1 MLKYLLRRRKVGKK
15 MDKRLKDLKESIAKR
30 REKDTVRSYSIG
42 RNEPC
47 PCGSGKKFKKCCA
60 RSNPDQSVEEY
71 FEAVKEAENEEE
83 VLSLLKEAVENYPLE
98 HRFLLP
104 LIVYTLQSNNYQQAG
119 KYLRHAWQLMGT
131 DLDEAF
137 ISPLVNI
144 MLDQEEID
152 EAESVVRQALE
163 AKGESIPLLIAL
175 AEVYKRGQNFQRVN
189 DIIDRAMQIDSENLQ
204 LIVFRLETLMDL
216 DDVVSALSLF
226 EKYYEELKEYR
237 QMRVIS
243 FLDNFIEERFNLA
256 ENKELNKK
264 EALSQA
270 AEIFNVFQ
278 QLDNLK
284 ISSAESEGRKLLNE
298 IKDLPPK
305 NSQIAL
311 DILARYL
318 AAELYDDFSEFADEL
333 AAEHLKN
340 PDFLRLL
347 FLADSQQGKLKE
359 AEAKIKTAFT
369 IEKSRKDGHFHN
381 WQVASD
387 YLRFLV
393 EHGDDQ
399 DLADFVSDFDEL
411 LEAEDNLLASLMM
424 LVESEEARNYQK
436 LLLNKLLELIDAGLI
451 DQIKKK
457 DVYNNRLFIS
467 LAALDGDETIYDQ
480 GREMTT
486 QELKEVIA
494 EVETAGVDTPALS
507 YAKLRLLKYKSELE
521 QEQKEELIK
530 AVKDAAV
537 ESYFDTVAYYETILR
552 FADPAPILTEIPH
565 GKYLDDEYLD
575 FYRLIAALK
584 LNYYEMGTE
593 LFHRQLMRESKRNKV
608 MSYLARLLRYFKENK
623 LIEHFKAMEV
633 DQVIINY
640 LKKLTEKR

>member
-1 MLKYLLRRRKVGKK
+1 ME
-15 MDKRLKDLKESIAKR
+15 KRLKGLKESIAKR
-30 REKDTVRSYSIG
+30 RKNDSVRSYSIG
-42 RNEPC
+42 RNELC

-60 RSNPDQSVEEY
+60 RNNPGKNVEEY
-71 FEAVKEAENEEE
+71 FEAIKDAENEEE
-83 VLSLLKEAVENYPLE
+83 VLNLLKDAVKNYPLE
-98 HRFLLP
+98 YRFLLP
-104 LIVYTLQSNNYQQAG
+104 LIVYSLQSNNYQEAG

-152 EAESVVRQALE
+152 EAETLVRQALE
-163 AKGESIPLLIAL
+163 DKGESIPLLIAL
-175 AEVYKRGQNFQRVN
+175 AEVYKKGQNFQRVN
-189 DIIDRAMQIDSENLQ
+189 DIIERAMQIDSENLQ

-226 EKYYEELKEYR
+226 EKYYDQLKEYKH
-237 QMRVIS
+237 MRVIS
-243 FLDNFIEERFNLA
+243 FLDDFIKERFNLK
-256 ENKELNKK
+256 ENNTLKK
-264 EALSQA
+264 KVALSQA

-284 ISSAESEGRKLLNE
+284 MSKAESEGRQLLSE
-298 IKDLPPK
+298 IRDLPPK

-318 AAELYDDFSEFADEL
+318 ATELYSEFANFAEEL
-333 AAEHLKN
+333 ETEHMKN
-340 PDFLRLL
+340 PDYLRLL
-347 FLADSQQGKLKE
+347 FLADYQQGNLQA
-359 AEAKIKTAFT
+359 AEEKIKTAFT

-393 EHGDDQ
+393 DHGDEE
-399 DLADFVSDFDEL
+399 LANFVNDFASL
-411 LEAEDNLLASLMM
+411 LDNDDNLLASLMM
-424 LVESEEARNYQK
+424 LIENEEARNYQK
-436 LLLNKLLELIDAGLI
+436 SLLDSLLNLVDAGGVE
-451 DQIKKK
+451 QIKKK
-457 DVYNNRLFIS
+457 DIYNNRLFIS

-480 GREMTT
+480 GREITT
-486 QELKEVIA
+486 EELKAVIE
-494 EVETAGVDTPALS
+494 EVETANIDTPALS
-507 YAKLRLLKYKSELE
+507 YARLRLLKYQSDLQEDQKSELVARV
-521 QEQKEELIK
+521 KES
-530 AVKDAAV
+530 DV

-565 GKYLDDEYLD
+565 GKFLDDEYLD

-593 LFHRQLMRESKRNKV
+593 LFHRQLLRESKRNKV
-608 MSYLARLLRYFKENK
+608 MSYLVRLLRYFKEDK

-633 DQVIINY
+633 DEVIINY
-640 LKKLTEKR
+640 LKKLTEKRS

>member
-1 MLKYLLRRRKVGKK
+1 MN
-15 MDKRLKDLKESIAKR
+15 KRLKGLKESIAKR

-42 RNEPC
+42 RNDSC

-60 RSNPDQSVEEY
+60 RNSPDKSIEEY
-71 FEAVKEAENEEE
+71 FDAVKNAESEDE
-83 VLSLLKEAVENYPLE
+83 VINLLKEAVKNYPLE

-104 LIVYTLQSNNYQQAG
+104 LIVYSLQNNDYQEAG
-119 KYLRHAWQLMGT
+119 RYLKHAWQLMGT

-144 MLDQEEID
+144 MLDQEEIE
-152 EAESVVRQALE
+152 EAEALVRKALAE
-163 AKGESIPLLIAL
+163 KGESIPLLIAL
-175 AEVYKRGQNFQRVN
+175 AEVYKKGENFQRVN

-226 EKYYEELKEYR
+226 EKYYEQFKEYKH
-237 QMRVIS
+237 MRVIS
-243 FLDNFIEERFNLA
+243 FLDDFIKERFNFA
-256 ENKELNKK
+256 ENKKLKKK

-284 ISSAESEGRKLLNE
+284 MSSAQSEGRDLLNE
-298 IKDLPPK
+298 IKNLPPK

-318 AAELYDDFSEFADEL
+318 AAELYSDFADFAEEL
-333 AAEHLKN
+333 ESEHLKN

-347 FLADSQQGKLKE
+347 FLADYKQGNLKE
-359 AEAKIKTAFT
+359 AEEKIKTAFT
-369 IEKSRKDGHFHN
+369 IEKGRKDGHFHN
-381 WQVASD
+381 WQVAAD
-387 YLRFLV
+387 YLRYLV
-393 EHGDDQ
+393 DHGEDQ
-399 DLADFVSDFDEL
+399 DLATFVGDFAKL
-411 LEAEDNLLASLMM
+411 LSEDDNLLASLMM
-424 LVESEEARNYQK
+424 LIENEEARNYQK
-436 LLLNKLLELIDAGLI
+436 SLLNELLELVELGLI
-451 DQIKKK
+451 DQLQKK
-457 DVYNNRLFIS
+457 DIYNNKLFIS
-467 LAALDGDETIYDQ
+467 LAALDGEETIYDK
-480 GREMTT
+480 GRDITT
-486 QELKEVIA
+486 QELREVID
-494 EVETAGVDTPALS
+494 EVETSEIDTPALS
-507 YAKLRLLKYKSELE
+507 YAKLRLLKYQSELE
-521 QEQKEELIK
+521 SEQKEDLLQQVKE
-530 AVKDAAV
+530 AVV

-593 LFHRQLMRESKRNKV
+593 LFHRQLLRESKKNKV
-608 MSYLARLLRYFKENK
+608 MSYLVRLLRYFKEDN
-623 LIEHFKAMEV
+623 LIEHFRAMEV
-633 DQVIINY
+633 DEVIINY

>member
-1 MLKYLLRRRKVGKK
+1 MN
-15 MDKRLKDLKESIAKR
+15 KRLKGLKESIAKR

-42 RNEPC
+42 RNDSC

-60 RSNPDQSVEEY
+60 RNSPDKSIEEY
-71 FEAVKEAENEEE
+71 FDAVKNAESEDE
-83 VLSLLKEAVENYPLE
+83 VINLLKEAVKNYPLE

-104 LIVYTLQSNNYQQAG
+104 LIVYSLQNNDYQEAG
-119 KYLRHAWQLMGT
+119 RYLKHAWQLMGT

-144 MLDQEEID
+144 MLDQEEIE
-152 EAESVVRQALE
+152 EAEALVRKALAE
-163 AKGESIPLLIAL
+163 KGESIPLLIAL
-175 AEVYKRGQNFQRVN
+175 AEVYKKGENFQRVN

-226 EKYYEELKEYR
+226 EKYYEQLKEYKH
-237 QMRVIS
+237 MRVIS
-243 FLDNFIEERFNLA
+243 FLDDFIKERFNFA
-256 ENKELNKK
+256 ENKKLKKK

-284 ISSAESEGRKLLNE
+284 MSSAQSEGRELLNE
-298 IKDLPPK
+298 IKNLPPK

-318 AAELYDDFSEFADEL
+318 AAELYSDFADFAEEL
-333 AAEHLKN
+333 ESEHLKN

-347 FLADSQQGKLKE
+347 FLADYKQGNLKE
-359 AEAKIKTAFT
+359 AEEKIKTAFT

-381 WQVASD
+381 WQVAAD
-387 YLRFLV
+387 YLRYLV
-393 EHGDDQ
+393 DHGEDQ
-399 DLADFVSDFDEL
+399 DLANFVGDFAEL
-411 LEAEDNLLASLMM
+411 LGEDDNLLASLMM
-424 LVESEEARNYQK
+424 LIENEEARNYQK
-436 LLLNKLLELIDAGLI
+436 SLLNELLELIELGLI
-451 DQIKKK
+451 DQLQKK
-457 DVYNNRLFIS
+457 DIYNNKLFIS
-467 LAALDGDETIYDQ
+467 LAALDGEETIYDK
-480 GREMTT
+480 GRDITT
-486 QELKEVIA
+486 QELREVID
-494 EVETAGVDTPALS
+494 EVETSEIDTPALS
-507 YAKLRLLKYKSELE
+507 YAKLRLLKYQSELGSE
-521 QEQKEELIK
+521 QEEDLLEQVKE
-530 AVKDAAV
+530 AVV
-537 ESYFDTVAYYETILR
+537 ESYFDTVAYYETMLR

-593 LFHRQLMRESKRNKV
+593 LFHRQLLRESKKNKV
-608 MSYLARLLRYFKENK
+608 MSYLVRLLRYFKEDN
-623 LIEHFKAMEV
+623 LIEHFRAMEV
-633 DQVIINY
+633 DEVIINY

>member
-1 MLKYLLRRRKVGKK
+1 MN
-15 MDKRLKDLKESIAKR
+15 KRLNSLKESIAKR
-30 REKDTVRSYSIG
+30 RKKDTVRSYSIG
-42 RNEPC
+42 RNDSC

-60 RSNPDQSVEEY
+60 RNNPDKSVEEY
-71 FEAVKEAENEEE
+71 FDAVKNAETEEKVINLLQEAVK
-83 VLSLLKEAVENYPLE
+83 NYPLE

-104 LIVYTLQSNNYQQAG
+104 LIVYTLQNNEYQEAG
-119 KYLRHAWQLMGT
+119 KYLKHAWQLMGV

-152 EAESVVRQALE
+152 EAESLVREALAE
-163 AKGESIPLLIAL
+163 KGESIPLLIAL
-175 AEVYKRGQNFQRVN
+175 AEVYKKGENFQRVN
-189 DIIDRAMQIDSENLQ
+189 DIINRAMQIDSENLQ

-216 DDVVSALSLF
+216 DDVVSALGLF
-226 EKYYEELKEYR
+226 EKYYDQLKEYKH
-237 QMRVIS
+237 MRVIS
-243 FLDNFIEERFNLA
+243 FLDDFIKERFNFTA
-256 ENKELNKK
+256 NKKLKKK

-278 QLDNLK
+278 HLDNLK
-284 ISSAESEGRKLLNE
+284 IDSAESEGRELLNE

-318 AAELYDDFSEFADEL
+318 AAELYTDFAEFAAEL
-333 AAEHLKN
+333 ESEHLKN

-347 FLADSQQGKLKE
+347 FLADYKQGNLKE
-359 AEAKIKTAFT
+359 AEEKIKTAFT

-381 WQVASD
+381 WQVAAD

-393 EHGDDQ
+393 DHGEDQ
-399 DLADFVSDFDEL
+399 DLANFVDDFAKL
-411 LEAEDNLLASLMM
+411 LADDDNLLASLMM
-424 LVESEEARNYQK
+424 LIENEEARNYQK
-436 LLLNKLLELIDAGLI
+436 SLLNELLKLTDTGLI

-457 DVYNNRLFIS
+457 DIYNNKLFIS
-467 LAALDGDETIYDQ
+467 LSALDGEETIYDK
-480 GREMTT
+480 GRDITT
-486 QELKEVIA
+486 QELREVIS
-494 EVETAGVDTPALS
+494 EVETSAVDTPALS
-507 YAKLRLLKYKSELE
+507 YAKLRLLKYQSELE
-521 QEQKEELIK
+521 SDQKESLLQQ
-530 AVKDAAV
+530 VKEAAV

-575 FYRLIAALK
+575 FYRLVAALK

-593 LFHRQLMRESKRNKV
+593 LFHRQLLRESKRNKV
-608 MSYLARLLRYFKENK
+608 MSYLVRLLRYFKEDN
-623 LIEHFKAMEV
+623 LIKHFKAMEV
-633 DQVIINY
+633 DEVIINY
-640 LKKLTEKR
+640 LKKLKEKR

>member
-1 MLKYLLRRRKVGKK
+1 
-15 MDKRLKDLKESIAKR
+15 MDKRLKGLKESIAKR

-47 PCGSGKKFKKCCA
+47 PCGSGKKFKKCCS
-60 RSNPDQSVEEY
+60 RNNPDQSVEEY

-83 VLSLLKEAVENYPLE
+83 VLSLLKEAVKDYPLE

-152 EAESVVRQALE
+152 GAESVVRQALE
-163 AKGESIPLLIAL
+163 EKGESIPLLIAL
-175 AEVYKRGQNFQRVN
+175 AEVYKKGQNFQRVN
-189 DIIDRAMQIDSENLQ
+189 DIIERAMQIDPENLQ

-226 EKYYEELKEYR
+226 EKYYEELKEYK

-256 ENKELNKK
+256 ENKELKKK

-284 ISSAESEGRKLLNE
+284 MSSAESEGRELLNK

-318 AAELYDDFSEFADEL
+318 AAELYDDFAEFAEEL
-333 AAEHLKN
+333 EAEHMKN

-347 FLADSQQGKLKE
+347 FLADSQQGKLND

-399 DLADFVSDFDEL
+399 DLAEFVSDFDEL
-411 LEAEDNLLASLMM
+411 LEDEDNLLASLMM
-424 LVESEEARNYQK
+424 LIESEEARNYQK
-436 LLLNKLLELIDAGLI
+436 SLLNKLLELIESGLI

-467 LAALDGDETIYDQ
+467 LAALDGEETIYDQ

-486 QELKEVIA
+486 QELKDVIA
-494 EVETAGVDTPALS
+494 EIEAAGVDTPALS

-537 ESYFDTVAYYETILR
+537 ESYFDTIAYYETILR
-552 FADPAPILTEIPH
+552 FADPAPILTEIPY

-608 MSYLARLLRYFKENK
+608 MSYLVRLLRYFKEDK

-640 LKKLTEKR
+640 LKKLTKKR

>member
-1 MLKYLLRRRKVGKK
+1 
-15 MDKRLKDLKESIAKR
+15 MDKRLKGLKESIAKR

-60 RSNPDQSVEEY
+60 RNNPEKSVEEY
-71 FEAVKEAENEEE
+71 FEAIKNAENEEE
-83 VLSLLKEAVENYPLE
+83 VLNLLKDAVKNYPLE

-104 LIVYTLQSNNYQQAG
+104 LIVYSLQSNNYQEAG
-119 KYLRHAWQLMGT
+119 RYLRHAWQLMGT

-152 EAESVVRQALE
+152 EAEALVRQALE
-163 AKGESIPLLIAL
+163 DKGESIPLLIAL
-175 AEVYKRGQNFQRVN
+175 AEVYKKGQNFQRVN
-189 DIIDRAMQIDSENLQ
+189 DIIERAMQIDAENLQ

-226 EKYYEELKEYR
+226 EKYYDQLKEYKH
-237 QMRVIS
+237 MRVIS
-243 FLDNFIEERFNLA
+243 FLDDFIKERFNLKG
-256 ENKELNKK
+256 NKKLKQK
-264 EALSQA
+264 EALSRA
-270 AEIFNVFQ
+270 AQIFNVFQ

-284 ISSAESEGRKLLNE
+284 MSRAETEGRKLLAE
-298 IKDLPPK
+298 IKELAPK

-311 DILARYL
+311 DILSRYL
-318 AAELYDDFSEFADEL
+318 AAELYQDFADYAEEL
-333 AAEHLKN
+333 EAAHMKN
-340 PDFLRLL
+340 SDFLRLL
-347 FLADSQQGKLKE
+347 FLADYQQGNLKA
-359 AEAKIKTAFT
+359 AEEKIKTAFT

-393 EHGDDQ
+393 DHGEQ
-399 DLADFVSDFDEL
+399 EDLADFVSEFAELIDDEK
-411 LEAEDNLLASLMM
+411 NLLASLMM
-424 LVESEEARNYQK
+424 LIENEETRNYQK
-436 LLLNKLLELIDAGLI
+436 TLLESLLNLIDAAKL
-451 DQIKKK
+451 DQISKK
-457 DVYNNRLFIS
+457 DIYNNRLFIS

-486 QELKEVIA
+486 EELKSVIA
-494 EVETAGVDTPALS
+494 EVEAAGVETPALS
-507 YAKLRLLKYKSELE
+507 YARLRLLKYQSEL
-521 QEQKEELIK
+521 QEDRKEELV
-530 AVKDAAV
+530 ARVKGAEI

-552 FADPAPILTEIPH
+552 FGDPAPILTEIPH
-565 GKYLDDEYLD
+565 GKFLDDEYLD

-608 MSYLARLLRYFKENK
+608 MSYLVRLLRYFKEDK

-633 DQVIINY
+633 DEVIINY
-640 LKKLTEKR
+640 LKKLTEKRN

>member
-1 MLKYLLRRRKVGKK
+1 
-15 MDKRLKDLKESIAKR
+15 MDKRLNGLKESIAKR

-60 RSNPDQSVEEY
+60 RNNPVQSVEEY

-83 VLSLLKEAVENYPLE
+83 VLSLLKEAVVDYPLE

-104 LIVYTLQSNNYQQAG
+104 LIVYTLQNNEYQEAG
-119 KYLRHAWQLMGT
+119 KYLKHAWQLMGV

-152 EAESVVRQALE
+152 EAESLVREALAE
-163 AKGESIPLLIAL
+163 KGESIPLLIAL
-175 AEVYKRGQNFQRVN
+175 AEVYKKGENFQRVN
-189 DIIDRAMQIDSENLQ
+189 DIINRAMQIDSENLQ

-216 DDVVSALSLF
+216 DDVVSALGLF
-226 EKYYEELKEYR
+226 EKYYDQLKEYKH
-237 QMRVIS
+237 MRVIS
-243 FLDNFIEERFNLA
+243 FLDDFIKERFNFTA
-256 ENKELNKK
+256 NKKLKKK

-278 QLDNLK
+278 HLDNLK
-284 ISSAESEGRKLLNE
+284 IDSAESEGRELLNE

-318 AAELYDDFSEFADEL
+318 AAELYTEFAEFAAEL
-333 AAEHLKN
+333 ESEHLKN

-347 FLADSQQGKLKE
+347 FLADYKQGNLKE
-359 AEAKIKTAFT
+359 AEEKIKIAFT

-381 WQVASD
+381 WQVAAD

-393 EHGDDQ
+393 DHGEDQ
-399 DLADFVSDFDEL
+399 DLANFVGDFAKL
-411 LEAEDNLLASLMM
+411 LAAEDNLLASLMM
-424 LVESEEARNYQK
+424 LIENQEARNYQK
-436 LLLNKLLELIDAGLI
+436 SLLNELLALTDSGLI
-451 DQIKKK
+451 DLIKKK
-457 DVYNNRLFIS
+457 DIYNNKLFIS
-467 LAALDGDETIYDQ
+467 LSALDGEETIYDK
-480 GREMTT
+480 GRDMTT
-486 QELKEVIA
+486 QELRKIIS
-494 EVETAGVDTPALS
+494 EVETLAIDTPALS
-507 YAKLRLLKYKSELE
+507 YAKLRLLKYQSELE
-521 QEQKEELIK
+521 FDQKESLLQQ
-530 AVKDAAV
+530 VKEADV

-575 FYRLIAALK
+575 FYRLVAALK

-593 LFHRQLMRESKRNKV
+593 LFHRQLLRESKRNKV
-608 MSYLARLLRYFKENK
+608 MSYLVRLLRYFKEDN
-623 LIEHFKAMEV
+623 LIKHFKAMEV
-633 DQVIINY
+633 DEVIINY
-640 LKKLTEKR
+640 LKKLKEKR

>member
-1 MLKYLLRRRKVGKK
+1 MN
-15 MDKRLKDLKESIAKR
+15 KRLKGLKENIEKR

-42 RNEPC
+42 RNDSC

-60 RSNPDQSVEEY
+60 RNNPDKSIEEY
-71 FEAVKEAENEEE
+71 FDAVKNAESEDE
-83 VLSLLKEAVENYPLE
+83 VISLLKEAVKNYPLE

-104 LIVYTLQSNNYQQAG
+104 LIVYSLQNNDYQEAG
-119 KYLRHAWQLMGT
+119 RHLKHAWQLMGI

-144 MLDQEEID
+144 MLDQEEIE
-152 EAESVVRQALE
+152 EAEALVRKALAE
-163 AKGESIPLLIAL
+163 KGESIPLLIAL
-175 AEVYKRGQNFQRVN
+175 AEVYKKGENFQRVN

-226 EKYYEELKEYR
+226 EKYYEQLKEYKH
-237 QMRVIS
+237 MRVIS
-243 FLDNFIEERFNLA
+243 FLDDFIKERFNFA
-256 ENKELNKK
+256 ENKKLKKK

-284 ISSAESEGRKLLNE
+284 MSSAQSEGRELLNQ
-298 IKDLPPK
+298 IKNLPPK
-305 NSQIAL
+305 NSQMAL

-318 AAELYDDFSEFADEL
+318 AAELYSDFADFAEEL
-333 AAEHLKN
+333 ESEHLKN

-347 FLADSQQGKLKE
+347 FLADYKQGNLKE
-359 AEAKIKTAFT
+359 AEEKIKTAFT

-381 WQVASD
+381 WQVAAD
-387 YLRFLV
+387 YLRYLV
-393 EHGDDQ
+393 DHGEDQ
-399 DLADFVSDFDEL
+399 DLANFVGDFAKL
-411 LEAEDNLLASLMM
+411 LDDDDNLLASLMM
-424 LVESEEARNYQK
+424 LIENEEARNYQK
-436 LLLNKLLELIDAGLI
+436 SLLNELLELVELGLI
-451 DQIKKK
+451 DQLQKK
-457 DVYNNRLFIS
+457 DIYNNKLFIS
-467 LAALDGDETIYDQ
+467 LAALDGEETIYDK
-480 GREMTT
+480 GRDITT
-486 QELKEVIA
+486 QELKDVID
-494 EVETAGVDTPALS
+494 EVETSEIDTPALS
-507 YAKLRLLKYKSELE
+507 YAKLRLLKYQSELE
-521 QEQKEELIK
+521 SKQEEDLLQQVKE
-530 AVKDAAV
+530 AVV
-537 ESYFDTVAYYETILR
+537 ESYFDTVAYYETMLR

-593 LFHRQLMRESKRNKV
+593 LFHRQLLRESKKNKV
-608 MSYLARLLRYFKENK
+608 MSYLVRLLRYFKEDN
-623 LIEHFKAMEV
+623 LIEHFRAMEV
-633 DQVIINY
+633 DEVIINY

>member
-1 MLKYLLRRRKVGKK
+1 
-15 MDKRLKDLKESIAKR
+15 MDKRLKGLKESIAQR

-42 RNEPC
+42 RNESC

-60 RSNPDQSVEEY
+60 RNNPDKSVEEY

-83 VLSLLKEAVENYPLE
+83 VLNLLKDAVKNYPLE

-104 LIVYTLQSNNYQQAG
+104 LIVYTLQSNNYQKAG

-131 DLDEAF
+131 ELDEAF

-152 EAESVVRQALE
+152 EAEELVRQALE
-163 AKGESIPLLIAL
+163 EKGESIPLLIAL
-175 AEVYKRGQNFQRVN
+175 AEVYKKGENFQRVN
-189 DIIDRAMQIDSENLQ
+189 DIIARAMEIDAENLQ

-226 EKYYEELKEYR
+226 EKYYDQLKEYKH
-237 QMRVIS
+237 MRVIS
-243 FLDNFIEERFNLA
+243 FLDDFIRERFNFA
-256 ENKELNKK
+256 ENKKLKIK
-264 EALSQA
+264 ESLSQA
-270 AEIFNVFQ
+270 AEIFRVFQ

-284 ISSAESEGRKLLNE
+284 MSSAESEGRELLAE

-318 AAELYDDFSEFADEL
+318 GAELYTDFADFAEEL
-333 AAEHLKN
+333 EAEHLKN
-340 PDFLRLL
+340 PDYLRLL
-347 FLADSQQGKLKE
+347 FLADYQQGNLKS
-359 AEAKIKTAFT
+359 AEDKIKTAFT

-393 EHGDDQ
+393 EHGADD
-399 DLADFVSDFDEL
+399 DLANFVADFSQL
-411 LEAEDNLLASLMM
+411 LGEEDNLLASLMM
-424 LVESEEARNYQK
+424 LIENEESRNYQK
-436 LLLNKLLELIDAGLI
+436 LLLNSLLELIDSGLI
-451 DQIKKK
+451 QQIQKK
-457 DVYNNRLFIS
+457 DIYNNRLFIS

-486 QELKEVIA
+486 QELKDVIA
-494 EVETAGVDTPALS
+494 EVDAAGVNTPALS
-507 YAKLRLLKYKSELE
+507 YAKLRLLKYQSELE
-521 QEQKEELIK
+521 QEQKEEL
-530 AVKDAAV
+530 VNTVENAAV

-608 MSYLARLLRYFKENK
+608 MSYLVRLLRYFKQDK
-623 LIEHFKAMEV
+623 LIEHFKVMEV
-633 DQVIINY
+633 DQMIINY
-640 LKKLTEKR
+640 LKKLTERRK

>member
-1 MLKYLLRRRKVGKK
+1 
-15 MDKRLKDLKESIAKR
+15 MDKRLKGLKESIAKR

-47 PCGSGKKFKKCCA
+47 PCGSGRKFKKCCA
-60 RSNPDQSVEEY
+60 RNNPEKSVEEY
-71 FEAVKEAENEEE
+71 FEAIKDAENEEE
-83 VLSLLKEAVENYPLE
+83 VLNLLKDAVKNYPLE

-104 LIVYTLQSNNYQQAG
+104 LIVYSLQSNNYQEAG
-119 KYLRHAWQLMGT
+119 RYLRHAWQLMGT

-152 EAESVVRQALE
+152 EAEALVRQALE
-163 AKGESIPLLIAL
+163 DKGESIPLLIAL
-175 AEVYKRGQNFQRVN
+175 AEVYKKGQNFQRVN
-189 DIIDRAMQIDSENLQ
+189 DIIERAMQIDAENLQ

-226 EKYYEELKEYR
+226 EKYYDQLKEYKH
-237 QMRVIS
+237 MRVIS
-243 FLDNFIEERFNLA
+243 FLDDFIKERFNLK
-256 ENKELNKK
+256 ENKKLKQK
-264 EALSQA
+264 EALSRA
-270 AEIFNVFQ
+270 AKIFNVFQ

-284 ISSAESEGRKLLNE
+284 MSKAETEGRKLLAE
-298 IKDLPPK
+298 IKELAPK

-311 DILARYL
+311 DILSRYL
-318 AAELYDDFSEFADEL
+318 AAELYQDFADFADQLE
-333 AAEHLKN
+333 AEHMKN

-347 FLADSQQGKLKE
+347 FLADYQQGNLKA
-359 AEAKIKTAFT
+359 AEEKIKTAFT

-393 EHGDDQ
+393 DHGEQ
-399 DLADFVSDFDEL
+399 EDLADFVSEFAELIDDEK
-411 LEAEDNLLASLMM
+411 NLLASLMM
-424 LVESEEARNYQK
+424 LIENEETRNYQK
-436 LLLNKLLELIDAGLI
+436 TLLESLLNLIDAAKI
-451 DQIKKK
+451 DQIRKK
-457 DVYNNRLFIS
+457 DIYNNRLFIS

-486 QELKEVIA
+486 EELKSVIA
-494 EVETAGVDTPALS
+494 EVEAAGVETPALS
-507 YAKLRLLKYKSELE
+507 YARLRLLKYQSEL
-521 QEQKEELIK
+521 QEDRKEELV
-530 AVKDAAV
+530 ARVKEAEI

-552 FADPAPILTEIPH
+552 FGDPAPILTEIPH
-565 GKYLDDEYLD
+565 GKFLDDEYLD

-608 MSYLARLLRYFKENK
+608 MSYLVRLLRYFKEDK

-633 DQVIINY
+633 DEVIINY
-640 LKKLTEKR
+640 LKKLTEKRN

>member
-1 MLKYLLRRRKVGKK
+1 
-15 MDKRLKDLKESIAKR
+15 MDKRLKGLKESIAKR
-30 REKDTVRSYSIG
+30 REKETVRSYSIG

-60 RSNPDQSVEEY
+60 RSNPEKSVEEY
-71 FEAVKEAENEEE
+71 FDAIKEEENEEI
-83 VLSLLKEAVENYPLE
+83 VLNLLKEAVKKYPLE

-152 EAESVVRQALE
+152 EAEALVREALE
-163 AKGESIPLLIAL
+163 EKGESIPLLIAL
-175 AEVYKRGQNFQRVN
+175 AEVYKKGDNFQRVN
-189 DIIDRAMQIDSENLQ
+189 DIIERAMQIDAENLQ

-226 EKYYEELKEYR
+226 EKYYDQLKEYKH
-237 QMRVIS
+237 MRVIS
-243 FLDNFIEERFNLA
+243 FLDDFIKERFNLT
-256 ENKELNKK
+256 ENKKLKKK

-270 AEIFNVFQ
+270 VEIFNVFQ

-284 ISSAESEGRKLLNE
+284 MSSAEAEGRELLNE

-318 AAELYDDFSEFADEL
+318 AAELYNDFADFADEL
-333 AAEHLKN
+333 ETEHMKN

-347 FLADSQQGKLKE
+347 FLSDYQQGNLRE
-359 AEAKIKTAFT
+359 AEEKIKTAFT

-393 EHGDDQ
+393 EHGDEQ
-399 DLADFVSDFDEL
+399 DLADFVKDFAAL
-411 LEAEDNLLASLMM
+411 LKEEDNLLASLMM
-424 LVESEEARNYQK
+424 LIENEEARNFQK
-436 LLLNKLLELIDAGLI
+436 SLLNKLLELIDSGLI
-451 DQIKKK
+451 DQIQKR
-457 DVYNNRLFIS
+457 DIYNNRLFIS

-480 GREMTT
+480 GRKMTT
-486 QELKEVIA
+486 EELKEVI
-494 EVETAGVDTPALS
+494 ENVEEAGVDTPALS
-507 YAKLRLLKYKSELE
+507 YAKLRLLKYQSELE
-521 QEQKEELIK
+521 QEQKENLVN

-565 GKYLDDEYLD
+565 GKFLDDEYLD

-608 MSYLARLLRYFKENK
+608 MSYLVRLLRYFSQDK

-633 DQVIINY
+633 DEMIINY
-640 LKKLTEKR
+640 LKKLTEKRN

>member
-1 MLKYLLRRRKVGKK
+1 
-15 MDKRLKDLKESIAKR
+15 MDKRLKGLKESIAKR

-60 RSNPDQSVEEY
+60 RNNPEKSVEEY
-71 FEAVKEAENEEE
+71 FEAIKNAENEEE
-83 VLSLLKEAVENYPLE
+83 VLNLLKDAVKNYPLE

-104 LIVYTLQSNNYQQAG
+104 LIVYSLQSNNYQEAG
-119 KYLRHAWQLMGT
+119 RYLRHAWQLMGT

-152 EAESVVRQALE
+152 EAEALVRQALE
-163 AKGESIPLLIAL
+163 DKGESIPLLIAL
-175 AEVYKRGQNFQRVN
+175 AEVYKKGQNFQRVN
-189 DIIDRAMQIDSENLQ
+189 DIIERAMQIDAENLQ

-226 EKYYEELKEYR
+226 EKYYDQLKEYKH
-237 QMRVIS
+237 MRVIS
-243 FLDNFIEERFNLA
+243 FLDDFIKERFNLK
-256 ENKELNKK
+256 ENKKLKQK
-264 EALSQA
+264 EALSRA
-270 AEIFNVFQ
+270 AKIFNVFQ

-284 ISSAESEGRKLLNE
+284 MSKAETEGRKLLAE
-298 IKDLPPK
+298 IKELAPK

-311 DILARYL
+311 DILSRYL
-318 AAELYDDFSEFADEL
+318 AAELYQDFADFADQLE
-333 AAEHLKN
+333 AEHMKN

-347 FLADSQQGKLKE
+347 FLADYQQGNLKA
-359 AEAKIKTAFT
+359 AEEKIKTAFT

-393 EHGDDQ
+393 DHGEQ
-399 DLADFVSDFDEL
+399 EDLADFVSEFAELIDDEK
-411 LEAEDNLLASLMM
+411 NLLASLMM
-424 LVESEEARNYQK
+424 LIENEETRNYQK
-436 LLLNKLLELIDAGLI
+436 TLLESLLNLIDAAKI
-451 DQIKKK
+451 DQIRKK
-457 DVYNNRLFIS
+457 DIYNNRLFIS

-486 QELKEVIA
+486 EELKSVIA
-494 EVETAGVDTPALS
+494 EVEAAGVETPALS
-507 YAKLRLLKYKSELE
+507 YARLRLLKYQSEL
-521 QEQKEELIK
+521 QEDRKEELV
-530 AVKDAAV
+530 ARVKEAEI

-552 FADPAPILTEIPH
+552 FGDPAPILTEIPH
-565 GKYLDDEYLD
+565 GKFLDDEYLD

-608 MSYLARLLRYFKENK
+608 MSYLVRLLRYFKEDK

-633 DQVIINY
+633 DEVIINY
-640 LKKLTEKR
+640 LKKLTEKRN

>member
-1 MLKYLLRRRKVGKK
+1 MN
-15 MDKRLKDLKESIAKR
+15 KRLKGLKESIAKR

-42 RNEPC
+42 RNDSC

-60 RSNPDQSVEEY
+60 RNSPDKSIEEY
-71 FEAVKEAENEEE
+71 FDAVKNAESEDE
-83 VLSLLKEAVENYPLE
+83 VINLLKEAVKNYPLE

-104 LIVYTLQSNNYQQAG
+104 LIVYSLQNNDYQEAG
-119 KYLRHAWQLMGT
+119 RYLKHAWQLMGT

-144 MLDQEEID
+144 MLDQEEIE
-152 EAESVVRQALE
+152 EAEALVRKALAE
-163 AKGESIPLLIAL
+163 KGESIPLLIAL
-175 AEVYKRGQNFQRVN
+175 AEVYKKGENFQRVN

-226 EKYYEELKEYR
+226 EKYYEQLKEYKH
-237 QMRVIS
+237 MRVIS
-243 FLDNFIEERFNLA
+243 FLDDFIKERFNFA
-256 ENKELNKK
+256 ENKKLKKK

-284 ISSAESEGRKLLNE
+284 MSSAQSEGRELLNE
-298 IKDLPPK
+298 IKNLPPK

-318 AAELYDDFSEFADEL
+318 AAELYSDFADFAEEL
-333 AAEHLKN
+333 ESEHLKN

-347 FLADSQQGKLKE
+347 FLADYKQGNLKE
-359 AEAKIKTAFT
+359 AEEKIKTAFT

-381 WQVASD
+381 WQVAAD
-387 YLRFLV
+387 YLRYLV
-393 EHGDDQ
+393 DHGEDQ
-399 DLADFVSDFDEL
+399 DLANFVGDFAEL
-411 LEAEDNLLASLMM
+411 LGEDDNLLASLMM
-424 LVESEEARNYQK
+424 LIENEEARNYQK
-436 LLLNKLLELIDAGLI
+436 SLLNELLELIELGLI
-451 DQIKKK
+451 DQLQKK
-457 DVYNNRLFIS
+457 DIYNNKLFIS
-467 LAALDGDETIYDQ
+467 LAALDGEETIYDK
-480 GREMTT
+480 GRDITT
-486 QELKEVIA
+486 QELREVIE
-494 EVETAGVDTPALS
+494 EVETSEIDTPALS
-507 YAKLRLLKYKSELE
+507 YAKLRLLKYQSELGSE
-521 QEQKEELIK
+521 QEEDLLEQVKE
-530 AVKDAAV
+530 AVV

-593 LFHRQLMRESKRNKV
+593 LFHRQLLRESKKNKV
-608 MSYLARLLRYFKENK
+608 MSYLVRLLRYFKEDN
-623 LIEHFKAMEV
+623 LIEHFRAMEV
-633 DQVIINY
+633 DEVIINY

>member
-1 MLKYLLRRRKVGKK
+1 
-15 MDKRLKDLKESIAKR
+15 MDKRLKGLKESIAKR

-131 DLDEAF
+131 DLDQAF

-163 AKGESIPLLIAL
+163 EKGESIPLLIAL
-175 AEVYKRGQNFQRVN
+175 AEVYKKGQNFQRVN
-189 DIIDRAMQIDSENLQ
+189 DIINRAMQIDAENLQ

-256 ENKELNKK
+256 ENKELKKK

-284 ISSAESEGRKLLNE
+284 MSAAEGEGRELLNE

-318 AAELYDDFSEFADEL
+318 AAELYNNFSEFADEL
-333 AAEHLKN
+333 AAEHMKN

-347 FLADSQQGKLKE
+347 FLADSQQGKLKA
-359 AEAKIKTAFT
+359 AEEKIKTAFT
-369 IEKSRKDGHFHN
+369 LEKSRKDGHFHN

-399 DLADFVSDFDEL
+399 DLAGFVRDFGAL
-411 LEAEDNLLASLMM
+411 LEEEDNLLASLMM
-424 LVESEEARNYQK
+424 LIESEEARNYQK
-436 LLLNKLLELIDAGLI
+436 LLLNQLLELIDAGLI

-467 LAALDGDETIYDQ
+467 LAALDGEETIYDQ

-494 EVETAGVDTPALS
+494 EVEAAGVDTPALS

-530 AVKDAAV
+530 AVKNAAV

-565 GKYLDDEYLD
+565 GKFLDDEYLD

-608 MSYLARLLRYFKENK
+608 MSYLVRLFRYFKEDK

>member
-1 MLKYLLRRRKVGKK
+1 MN
-15 MDKRLKDLKESIAKR
+15 KRLKGLKESIAKR

-42 RNEPC
+42 RNDSC

-60 RSNPDQSVEEY
+60 RNSPDKSIEEY
-71 FEAVKEAENEEE
+71 FDAVKNAESEDE
-83 VLSLLKEAVENYPLE
+83 VINLLKEAVKNYPLE

-104 LIVYTLQSNNYQQAG
+104 LIVYSLQNNDYQEAG
-119 KYLRHAWQLMGT
+119 RYLKHAWQLMGT

-144 MLDQEEID
+144 MLDQEEIE
-152 EAESVVRQALE
+152 EAEALVRKALAE
-163 AKGESIPLLIAL
+163 KGESIPLLIAL
-175 AEVYKRGQNFQRVN
+175 AEVYKKGENFQRVN

-226 EKYYEELKEYR
+226 EKYYEQLKEYKH
-237 QMRVIS
+237 MRVIS
-243 FLDNFIEERFNLA
+243 FLDDFIKERFNFA
-256 ENKELNKK
+256 ENKKLKKK

-284 ISSAESEGRKLLNE
+284 MSSAQSEGRELLNE
-298 IKDLPPK
+298 IKNLPPK

-318 AAELYDDFSEFADEL
+318 AAELYSDFADFAEEL
-333 AAEHLKN
+333 ESEHLKN

-347 FLADSQQGKLKE
+347 FLADYKQGNLKE
-359 AEAKIKTAFT
+359 AEEKIKTAFT

-381 WQVASD
+381 WQVAAD
-387 YLRFLV
+387 YLRYLV
-393 EHGDDQ
+393 DHGEDQ
-399 DLADFVSDFDEL
+399 DLANFVGDFAEL
-411 LEAEDNLLASLMM
+411 LGEDDNLLASLMM
-424 LVESEEARNYQK
+424 LIENEEARNYQK
-436 LLLNKLLELIDAGLI
+436 SLLNELLELIELGLI
-451 DQIKKK
+451 DQLQKK
-457 DVYNNRLFIS
+457 DIYNNKLFIS
-467 LAALDGDETIYDQ
+467 LAALDGEETIYDK
-480 GREMTT
+480 GRDITT
-486 QELKEVIA
+486 QELREVID
-494 EVETAGVDTPALS
+494 EVETSEIDTPALS
-507 YAKLRLLKYKSELE
+507 YAKLRLLKYQSELGSE
-521 QEQKEELIK
+521 QEEDLLEQVKE
-530 AVKDAAV
+530 AVV

-593 LFHRQLMRESKRNKV
+593 LFHRQLLRESKKNKV
-608 MSYLARLLRYFKENK
+608 MSYLVRLLRYFKEDN
-623 LIEHFKAMEV
+623 LIEHFRAMEV
-633 DQVIINY
+633 DEVIINY

>member
-1 MLKYLLRRRKVGKK
+1 
-15 MDKRLKDLKESIAKR
+15 MDKRLKGLKESIAKR
-30 REKDTVRSYSIG
+30 RENDTVRSYSIG

-60 RSNPDQSVEEY
+60 RNNPDKSVADY
-71 FEAVKEAENEEE
+71 FEAVKEAKNEEK
-83 VLSLLKEAVENYPLE
+83 VLNLLKEAVKKYPLE

-119 KYLRHAWQLMGT
+119 RYLRHAWQLMGT

-152 EAESVVRQALE
+152 EAEKLVRQALE
-163 AKGESIPLLIAL
+163 EKGESIPLLIAL
-175 AEVYKRGQNFQRVN
+175 AEVYKKGQNFQRVN
-189 DIIDRAMQIDSENLQ
+189 DIIERAMQIDAENLQ

-226 EKYYEELKEYR
+226 EKYYEQLKEYKH
-237 QMRVIS
+237 MRVIS
-243 FLDNFIEERFNLA
+243 FLDDFVKERFKLK
-256 ENKELNKK
+256 ENKKLDEK
-264 EALSQA
+264 EALSRA
-270 AEIFNVFQ
+270 AQIFNVFQ

-284 ISSAESEGRKLLNE
+284 MTEAENEGRKLLAQIRE
-298 IKDLPPK
+298 LAPK

-318 AAELYDDFSEFADEL
+318 AAELYQDFADFAEEL
-333 AAEHLKN
+333 EAEHLKN

-347 FLADSQQGKLKE
+347 FLADYQQGNIKAA
-359 AEAKIKTAFT
+359 AEKIKTAFT

-393 EHGDDQ
+393 DHGDDKE
-399 DLADFVSDFDEL
+399 LTNFVKDFAEL
-411 LEAEDNLLASLMM
+411 LDNEDNLLASLMM
-424 LVESEEARNYQK
+424 LIENEEARNYQK
-436 LLLNKLLELIDAGLI
+436 SLLDSLLSLVDSGKLA
-451 DQIKKK
+451 QIKKK
-457 DVYNNRLFIS
+457 DIYNNRLFIS

-480 GREMTT
+480 GRKMTT
-486 QELKEVIA
+486 EELNEVIE
-494 EVETAGVDTPALS
+494 EVEAAYVETPALS
-507 YAKLRLLKYKSELE
+507 YARLRLLKYQSELNE
-521 QEQKEELIK
+521 DRKEEMVDWVK
-530 AVKDAAV
+530 AAEI

-593 LFHRQLMRESKRNKV
+593 LFHRQLMRESERNKV
-608 MSYLARLLRYFKENK
+608 MSYLVRLLRYFKEDE
-623 LIEHFKAMEV
+623 LIEHFEAMEV

-640 LKKLTEKR
+640 LKKLTEKRN

>member
-1 MLKYLLRRRKVGKK
+1 MN
-15 MDKRLKDLKESIAKR
+15 KRVKGLKESISKR

-60 RSNPDQSVEEY
+60 RNNSDKSVEKY
-71 FEAVKEAENEEE
+71 FDAVKEAEKEKE
-83 VLSLLKEAVENYPLE
+83 VVALLKEAVENYPLE

-104 LIVYTLQSNNYQQAG
+104 LIVYTLQSNNYQEAG
-119 KYLRHAWQLMGT
+119 KYLKHAWQLMGT

-144 MLDQEEID
+144 MLEQEEVD
-152 EAESVVRQALE
+152 EAELLVRQALE
-163 AKGESIPLLIAL
+163 AKGESIALLIAL
-175 AEVYKRGQNFQRVN
+175 AEVYKNGQNFQRVN
-189 DIIDRAMQIDSENLQ
+189 DIIDRAMQIDSGNLQ

-216 DDVVSALSLF
+216 DDVVSSLSLF
-226 EKYYEELKEYR
+226 EKHYDQLKEYKH
-237 QMRVIS
+237 MRVIS
-243 FLDNFIEERFNLA
+243 FLDDFIKERFNLA
-256 ENKELNKK
+256 ENKKMNKK
-264 EALSQA
+264 EALSQS

-284 ISSAESEGRKLLNE
+284 MSSAESEGRKLLNE

-318 AAELYDDFSEFADEL
+318 AAELYTDFADFAEEL
-333 AAEHLKN
+333 EDEHLKN

-347 FLADSQQGKLKE
+347 FLADYQQGNLKA
-359 AEAKIKTAFT
+359 AEEKIKTAFI
-369 IEKSRKDGHFHN
+369 IEKNRKDGHFHN
-381 WQVASD
+381 GQVATD

-393 EHGDDQ
+393 EHGENQ
-399 DLADFVSDFDEL
+399 DLAKFVIDFEEL
-411 LEAEDNLLASLMM
+411 IGEDDNLLASLMM
-424 LVESEEARNYQK
+424 LIENEEARNYQK
-436 LLLNKLLELIDAGLI
+436 SLLNKLLELIDLGLI
-451 DQIKKK
+451 DQVQKK
-457 DVYNNRLFIS
+457 DIYNNSLFINLS
-467 LAALDGDETIYDQ
+467 VLDGEETIYDK
-480 GREMTT
+480 GRDVTT
-486 QELKEVIA
+486 QELKEVIE
-494 EVETAGVDTPALS
+494 EVEALDIDTPALS
-507 YAKLRLLKYKSELE
+507 YAKLRLLKYQSELAFD
-521 QEQKEELIK
+521 QKENLLQ
-530 AVKDAAV
+530 AVKKATV

-565 GKYLDDEYLD
+565 GKYLDDEYLE

-593 LFHRQLMRESKRNKV
+593 LFHRQLLRESKRNKV
-608 MSYLARLLRYFKENK
+608 MSYLARLLRYFKEDN
-623 LIEHFKAMEV
+623 LIEHFRAMEV
-633 DQVIINY
+633 EQVIINY

>member
-1 MLKYLLRRRKVGKK
+1 
-15 MDKRLKDLKESIAKR
+15 MDKRLKGLKESIAKR

-47 PCGSGKKFKKCCA
+47 PCGSGRKFKKCCA
-60 RSNPDQSVEEY
+60 RNNPDESVEEY
-71 FEAVKEAENEEE
+71 FEAIKNAENEEE
-83 VLSLLKEAVENYPLE
+83 VINLLKAAVKNYPLE
-98 HRFLLP
+98 HRFLMP
-104 LIVYTLQSNNYQQAG
+104 LIVYTLQSNNYQEAG
-119 KYLRHAWQLMGT
+119 RYLRHVWQLMGT

-152 EAESVVRQALE
+152 EAEALVRQALE
-163 AKGESIPLLIAL
+163 DKGESIPLLIAL
-175 AEVYKRGQNFQRVN
+175 AEVYKKGQNFQRVN
-189 DIIDRAMQIDSENLQ
+189 DIIERAMQIDAENLQ

-226 EKYYEELKEYR
+226 EKYYDQLKEYKH
-237 QMRVIS
+237 MRVIS
-243 FLDNFIEERFNLA
+243 FLDDFVKERFKLK
-256 ENKELNKK
+256 ENKKLKEK
-264 EALSQA
+264 EALSRA
-270 AEIFNVFQ
+270 AKIFNAFQ

-284 ISSAESEGRKLLNE
+284 MNRAESEGRKLLAE
-298 IKDLPPK
+298 IKELAPK

-311 DILARYL
+311 DILSRYL
-318 AAELYDDFSEFADEL
+318 AAELYQDFADFAEEL
-333 AAEHLKN
+333 EAEHMKN

-347 FLADSQQGKLKE
+347 FLADYQQGNLKA
-359 AEAKIKTAFT
+359 AEEKIKTAFT

-393 EHGDDQ
+393 DHGDQD
-399 DLADFVSDFDEL
+399 DLANFVSEFAEL
-411 LEAEDNLLASLMM
+411 VDDDKNLLASLMM
-424 LVESEEARNYQK
+424 LIENDEARNYQK
-436 LLLNKLLELIDAGLI
+436 SLLENLLNLIDSGKV

-457 DVYNNRLFIS
+457 DIYNNRLFIS

-480 GREMTT
+480 GREITT
-486 QELKEVIA
+486 EELKSVID
-494 EVETAGVDTPALS
+494 EVETAGIETPALS
-507 YAKLRLLKYKSELE
+507 YARLRLLKYQSEL
-521 QEQKEELIK
+521 QEDRKEELVARVKK
-530 AVKDAAV
+530 AEI

-552 FADPAPILTEIPH
+552 FGDPAPILTEIPH
-565 GKYLDDEYLD
+565 GKFLDDEYLD
-575 FYRLIAALK
+575 FYRLVAALK

-608 MSYLARLLRYFKENK
+608 MSYLVRLLRYFKADK

-633 DQVIINY
+633 DELIIKY
-640 LKKLTEKR
+640 LKKLTERRN

>member
-1 MLKYLLRRRKVGKK
+1 
-15 MDKRLKDLKESIAKR
+15 MDKRLKGLKESIAKR

-42 RNEPC
+42 RNESC

-60 RSNPDQSVEEY
+60 RNNPDKSVEEY
-71 FEAVKEAENEEE
+71 FEAIKNAENEEE
-83 VLSLLKEAVENYPLE
+83 VINLLKDAVKNYPLE

-104 LIVYTLQSNNYQQAG
+104 LIVYSLQSNNYQQAG

-152 EAESVVRQALE
+152 EAEALVRQALE
-163 AKGESIPLLIAL
+163 DKGESIPLLIAL
-175 AEVYKRGQNFQRVN
+175 AEVYKKGQNFQRVN
-189 DIIDRAMQIDSENLQ
+189 DIIERAMQIDAENLQ

-226 EKYYEELKEYR
+226 EKYYDQLKEYKH
-237 QMRVIS
+237 MRVIS
-243 FLDNFIEERFNLA
+243 FLDDFVKERFNLK
-256 ENKELNKK
+256 ENKKLKQK
-264 EALSQA
+264 EALSRA

-284 ISSAESEGRKLLNE
+284 MTKAESEGRELLAE
-298 IKDLPPK
+298 IRELAPK

-318 AAELYDDFSEFADEL
+318 AAELYQEFADFAEEL
-333 AAEHLKN
+333 EAEHMKN

-347 FLADSQQGKLKE
+347 FLADYQQGNLKE
-359 AEAKIKTAFT
+359 AEEKIKTAFT

-381 WQVASD
+381 WQVAAD

-393 EHGDDQ
+393 DHGDQ
-399 DLADFVSDFDEL
+399 EDLANFVSEFAEL
-411 LEAEDNLLASLMM
+411 LDDDDNLLASLMM
-424 LVESEEARNYQK
+424 LIENEEARNYQK
-436 LLLNKLLELIDAGLI
+436 NLLESLLNLVDAGRI
-451 DQIKKK
+451 DQINKK
-457 DVYNNRLFIS
+457 DIYNNRLFIS

-486 QELKEVIA
+486 EELKSVIR
-494 EVETAGVDTPALS
+494 EVEAAGVETPALS
-507 YAKLRLLKYKSELE
+507 YARLRLLKYQSEL
-521 QEQKEELIK
+521 QEARKEELLDRVK
-530 AVKDAAV
+530 AAEI

-552 FADPAPILTEIPH
+552 FGDPAPILTEIPY
-565 GKYLDDEYLD
+565 GKFLDDEYLD
-575 FYRLIAALK
+575 FYRLISALK

-593 LFHRQLMRESKRNKV
+593 LFHRQLLRESKQNKV
-608 MSYLARLLRYFKENK
+608 MSYLVRLLRYFKEDK

-633 DQVIINY
+633 DEVIINY
-640 LKKLTEKR
+640 LKKLTEKRN

>member
-1 MLKYLLRRRKVGKK
+1 MN
-15 MDKRLKDLKESIAKR
+15 KRLNSLKESIAKR
-30 REKDTVRSYSIG
+30 RKKDTVRSYSIG
-42 RNEPC
+42 RNDSC

-60 RSNPDQSVEEY
+60 RNNPDKSVEEY
-71 FEAVKEAENEEE
+71 FDAVKNAETEEKVINLLQEAVK
-83 VLSLLKEAVENYPLE
+83 NYPLE

-104 LIVYTLQSNNYQQAG
+104 LIVYTLQNNEYQEAG
-119 KYLRHAWQLMGT
+119 KYLKHAWQLMGV

-152 EAESVVRQALE
+152 EAESLVREALAE
-163 AKGESIPLLIAL
+163 KGESIPLLIAL
-175 AEVYKRGQNFQRVN
+175 AEVYKKGENFQRVN
-189 DIIDRAMQIDSENLQ
+189 DIINRAMQIDSENLQ

-216 DDVVSALSLF
+216 DDVVSALGLF
-226 EKYYEELKEYR
+226 EKYYDQLKEYKH
-237 QMRVIS
+237 MRVIS
-243 FLDNFIEERFNLA
+243 FLDDFIKERFNFTA
-256 ENKELNKK
+256 NKKLKKK

-278 QLDNLK
+278 HLDNLK
-284 ISSAESEGRKLLNE
+284 IDSAESEGRELLNE

-318 AAELYDDFSEFADEL
+318 AAELYTDFAEFAAEL
-333 AAEHLKN
+333 ESEHLKN

-347 FLADSQQGKLKE
+347 FLADYKQGNLKE
-359 AEAKIKTAFT
+359 AEEKIKTAFT

-381 WQVASD
+381 WQVAAD

-393 EHGDDQ
+393 DHGEDQ
-399 DLADFVSDFDEL
+399 DLANFVGDFAKL
-411 LEAEDNLLASLMM
+411 LADDDNLLASLMM
-424 LVESEEARNYQK
+424 LIENEEARNYQK
-436 LLLNKLLELIDAGLI
+436 SLLNELLKLTDSGLI

-457 DVYNNRLFIS
+457 DIYNNKLFIS
-467 LAALDGDETIYDQ
+467 LSALDGEETIYDK
-480 GREMTT
+480 GRDITT
-486 QELKEVIA
+486 QELREVIS
-494 EVETAGVDTPALS
+494 EVETSAVDTPALS
-507 YAKLRLLKYKSELE
+507 YAKLRLLKYQSELE
-521 QEQKEELIK
+521 SDQKESLLQQ
-530 AVKDAAV
+530 VKEAAV

-575 FYRLIAALK
+575 FYRLVAALK

-593 LFHRQLMRESKRNKV
+593 LFHRQLLRESKRNKV
-608 MSYLARLLRYFKENK
+608 MSYLVRLLRYFKEDN
-623 LIEHFKAMEV
+623 LIKHFKAMEV
-633 DQVIINY
+633 DEVIINY
-640 LKKLTEKR
+640 LKKLKEKR

>member
-1 MLKYLLRRRKVGKK
+1 MN
-15 MDKRLKDLKESIAKR
+15 KRLKGLKESIAKR
-30 REKDTVRSYSIG
+30 REKDIVRSYSIG
-42 RNEPC
+42 RNESC

-60 RSNPDQSVEEY
+60 RNNPDKSIEDY
-71 FEAVKEAENEEE
+71 FDAVKNAESEEKIIE
-83 VLSLLKEAVENYPLE
+83 LLKESVKNYPLE

-104 LIVYTLQSNNYQQAG
+104 LIVYTLQNNQYQEAG
-119 KYLRHAWQLMGT
+119 RYLKHAWQLMGT

-144 MLDQEEID
+144 MLDQEEIE
-152 EAESVVRQALE
+152 EAEALVRKALE

-175 AEVYKRGQNFQRVN
+175 AEVYKKGENFQRVN

-226 EKYYEELKEYR
+226 EKYYDQLKEYKH
-237 QMRVIS
+237 MRVIS
-243 FLDNFIEERFNLA
+243 FLDDFIKERFNLTA
-256 ENKELNKK
+256 NKKLKKK

-284 ISSAESEGRKLLNE
+284 ISSAESEGRELLNE
-298 IKDLPPK
+298 IKDLAPK

-318 AAELYDDFSEFADEL
+318 AAELYSDFADFAEEL
-333 AAEHLKN
+333 ESEHLKN
-340 PDFLRLL
+340 PDYLRLL
-347 FLADSQQGKLKE
+347 FLADYKQGNLSE
-359 AEAKIKTAFT
+359 AEEKIKTAFT

-381 WQVASD
+381 WQVAAD

-393 EHGDDQ
+393 DQGDNQ
-399 DLADFVSDFDEL
+399 DLAKFVNDFAEL
-411 LEAEDNLLASLMM
+411 LSEDDNLLASLMM
-424 LVESEEARNYQK
+424 LIEDEETKNYHK
-436 LLLNKLLELIDAGLI
+436 SLLNKLLKLIDLGLI
-451 DQIKKK
+451 DLIQKK
-457 DVYNNRLFIS
+457 DIYNNKLFIS
-467 LAALDGDETIYDQ
+467 LAALDGEETIYDK
-480 GREMTT
+480 GRDITT
-486 QELKEVIA
+486 QELREVIN
-494 EVETAGVDTPALS
+494 EVEASDISTPALS
-507 YAKLRLLKYKSELE
+507 YAQLRLLKYQSELE
-521 QEQKEELIK
+521 SEQKDNLLQQ
-530 AVKDAAV
+530 VKDAAV

-552 FADPAPILTEIPH
+552 FSDPAPILTEIPY

-575 FYRLIAALK
+575 FYRLVAALK
-584 LNYYEMGTE
+584 LKYYEMGTE
-593 LFHRQLMRESKRNKV
+593 LFHRQLLRESKRNKV
-608 MSYLARLLRYFKENK
+608 MSYLVRLLRYFNEDT
-623 LIEHFKAMEV
+623 LIKHFNAMEV

>member
-1 MLKYLLRRRKVGKK
+1 
-15 MDKRLKDLKESIAKR
+15 MDKRLKGLKESIAKR
-30 REKDTVRSYSIG
+30 RDKETVRSYSIG
-42 RNEPC
+42 RNESC

-60 RSNPDQSVEEY
+60 RNNPDKSVEEY

-83 VLSLLKEAVENYPLE
+83 VLNLLKSAVKDYPLE

-131 DLDEAF
+131 ELDEAF

-152 EAESVVRQALE
+152 EAEALVRQALE

-175 AEVYKRGQNFQRVN
+175 AEVYKKGENFQRVN
-189 DIIDRAMQIDSENLQ
+189 DIIARAMQIDPENLQ

-226 EKYYEELKEYR
+226 EKYYEQLKEYKH
-237 QMRVIS
+237 MRVIS
-243 FLDNFIEERFNLA
+243 FLDDFIKERFNLK
-256 ENKELNKK
+256 ENKKLKKK

-284 ISSAESEGRKLLNE
+284 MSSAESEGRDLLQE

-318 AAELYDDFSEFADEL
+318 AAGLYADFADF
-333 AAEHLKN
+333 AAELEAEHMKN

-347 FLADSQQGKLKE
+347 FLADSQQGNLKE
-359 AEAKIKTAFT
+359 AEEKIKTAFT

-393 EHGDDQ
+393 EYGEDQ
-399 DLADFVSDFDEL
+399 ELADFVSDFDEL
-411 LEAEDNLLASLMM
+411 LGEEDNLLASLMM
-424 LVESEEARNYQK
+424 LIESEEARNYQK
-436 LLLNKLLELIDAGLI
+436 NLLNKLLELIDAGLI
-451 DQIKKK
+451 KQIQKK
-457 DVYNNRLFIS
+457 DIYNNRLFIS

-480 GREMTT
+480 GREITT

-494 EVETAGVDTPALS
+494 EVEAAEIDTPALS
-507 YAKLRLLKYKSELE
+507 YAKLRLLKYQSELDE
-521 QEQKEELIK
+521 NQKEELVK
-530 AVKDAAV
+530 AVERADV

-565 GKYLDDEYLD
+565 GNFLDDEYLD

-608 MSYLARLLRYFKENK
+608 MSYLVRLLRYFKQDQ

-633 DQVIINY
+633 DEMIINY
-640 LKKLTEKR
+640 LKKLTEKRN

>member
-1 MLKYLLRRRKVGKK
+1 
-15 MDKRLKDLKESIAKR
+15 MDKRLKGLKESIARR

-47 PCGSGKKFKKCCA
+47 PCGSGKKFKKCCD
-60 RSNPDQSVEEY
+60 RSNPDKSVEEY
-71 FEAVKEAENEEE
+71 FEAVKEAENEEK

-152 EAESVVRQALE
+152 EAEKVVRLALE
-163 AKGESIPLLIAL
+163 EKGESIPLLIAL
-175 AEVYKRGQNFQRVN
+175 AEVYKKGENFQRVN
-189 DIIDRAMQIDSENLQ
+189 DIIERAMQIDAENLQ

-226 EKYYEELKEYR
+226 KKYYDQLKEYKH
-237 QMRVIS
+237 MRVIS
-243 FLDNFIEERFNLA
+243 FLDDFIEERFNLT
-256 ENKELNKK
+256 ENKELKKK
-264 EALSQA
+264 EVLSQA
-270 AEIFNVFQ
+270 AKIFNGFQ

-284 ISSAESEGRKLLNE
+284 MSSAEAEGRELLNE
-298 IKDLPPK
+298 IKDLPPQ
-305 NSQIAL
+305 NSQMAL

-318 AAELYDDFSEFADEL
+318 AAELYTDFDDFAEEL
-333 AAEHLKN
+333 AADHLKN
-340 PDFLRLL
+340 PDYLRLL

-359 AEAKIKTAFT
+359 AEEKIQTAFT

-393 EHGDDQ
+393 EHGDAQ
-399 DLADFVSDFDEL
+399 DLADFVSDFGRL
-411 LEAEDNLLASLMM
+411 LKEEDNLLASLMM
-424 LVESEEARNYQK
+424 LIENEEARNFQK
-436 LLLNKLLELIDAGLI
+436 SLLNKLLELVDPGLI
-451 DQIKKK
+451 DQIEKK
-457 DVYNNRLFIS
+457 DIYNNRLFIS
-467 LAALDGDETIYDQ
+467 LAALDGEETIYDQ
-480 GREMTT
+480 GREITT
-486 QELKEVIA
+486 QELQDVIA
-494 EVETAGVDTPALS
+494 EVEAAGTAAPALN
-507 YAKLRLLKYKSELE
+507 YAKLRLLKYQSELE
-521 QEQKEELIK
+521 QDQKQELVD

-565 GKYLDDEYLD
+565 GKHLDDEYLD

-608 MSYLARLLRYFKENK
+608 MSYLVRLLRYFKKDK

-633 DQVIINY
+633 DEMIINY
-640 LKKLTEKR
+640 LKKLTERRN

>member
-1 MLKYLLRRRKVGKK
+1 
-15 MDKRLKDLKESIAKR
+15 MDKRLKGLKESIAKR

-60 RSNPDQSVEEY
+60 RNNPEKSVEEY
-71 FEAVKEAENEEE
+71 FEAIKNAENEEE
-83 VLSLLKEAVENYPLE
+83 VLNLLKDAVKNYPLE

-104 LIVYTLQSNNYQQAG
+104 LIVYSLQSNNYQEAG
-119 KYLRHAWQLMGT
+119 RYLRHAWQLMGT

-152 EAESVVRQALE
+152 EAEALVRQALE
-163 AKGESIPLLIAL
+163 DKGESIPLLIAL
-175 AEVYKRGQNFQRVN
+175 AEVYKKGQNFQRVN
-189 DIIDRAMQIDSENLQ
+189 DIIERAMQIDAENLQ

-226 EKYYEELKEYR
+226 EKYYDQLKEYKH
-237 QMRVIS
+237 MRVIS
-243 FLDNFIEERFNLA
+243 FLDDFIKERFNLKG
-256 ENKELNKK
+256 NKKLKQK
-264 EALSQA
+264 EALSRA
-270 AEIFNVFQ
+270 AKIFNVFQ

-284 ISSAESEGRKLLNE
+284 MSKAETEGRKLLAE
-298 IKDLPPK
+298 IKELAPK

-311 DILARYL
+311 DILSRYL
-318 AAELYDDFSEFADEL
+318 AAELYQDFADFAEEL
-333 AAEHLKN
+333 EAEHMKN

-347 FLADSQQGKLKE
+347 FLADYQQGNLKA
-359 AEAKIKTAFT
+359 AEEKIKTAFT

-393 EHGDDQ
+393 DHGEQ
-399 DLADFVSDFDEL
+399 EDLADFVSEFAELIDDEK
-411 LEAEDNLLASLMM
+411 NLLASLMM
-424 LVESEEARNYQK
+424 LIENEETRNYQK
-436 LLLNKLLELIDAGLI
+436 TLLESLLNLIDAAKL
-451 DQIKKK
+451 DQISKK
-457 DVYNNRLFIS
+457 DIYNNRLFIS

-486 QELKEVIA
+486 EELKSVIA
-494 EVETAGVDTPALS
+494 EVEAAGVETPALS
-507 YAKLRLLKYKSELE
+507 YARLRLLKYQSEL
-521 QEQKEELIK
+521 QEDRKEELV
-530 AVKDAAV
+530 ARVKEAEI

-552 FADPAPILTEIPH
+552 FGDPAPILTEIPH
-565 GKYLDDEYLD
+565 GKFLDDEYLD

-608 MSYLARLLRYFKENK
+608 MSYLVRLLRYFKEDK
-623 LIEHFKAMEV
+623 LVEHFKAMEV
-633 DQVIINY
+633 DEVIINY
-640 LKKLTEKR
+640 LKKLTEKRN

>member
-1 MLKYLLRRRKVGKK
+1 
-15 MDKRLKDLKESIAKR
+15 MDKRLKGLKESIAKR

-60 RSNPDQSVEEY
+60 RNNPDKSVEEY
-71 FEAVKEAENEEE
+71 FEAIKNAENEED
-83 VLSLLKEAVENYPLE
+83 VLNLLKDAVKNYPLE

-104 LIVYTLQSNNYQQAG
+104 LIVYSLQSNNYQEAG
-119 KYLRHAWQLMGT
+119 RYLRHAWQLMGT

-152 EAESVVRQALE
+152 EAEALVRQALE
-163 AKGESIPLLIAL
+163 DKGESIPLLIAL
-175 AEVYKRGQNFQRVN
+175 AEVYKKGQNFQRVN
-189 DIIDRAMQIDSENLQ
+189 DIIERAMQIDAENLQ

-226 EKYYEELKEYR
+226 EKYYDQLKEYKH
-237 QMRVIS
+237 MRVIS
-243 FLDNFIEERFNLA
+243 FLDDFIKERFNLKG
-256 ENKELNKK
+256 NKKLKQK
-264 EALSQA
+264 EALSRA
-270 AEIFNVFQ
+270 AKIFNVFQ

-284 ISSAESEGRKLLNE
+284 MSKAETEGRKLLAE
-298 IKDLPPK
+298 IKELAPK

-311 DILARYL
+311 DILSRYL
-318 AAELYDDFSEFADEL
+318 AAELYQDFADFAEEL
-333 AAEHLKN
+333 EAEHMKN

-347 FLADSQQGKLKE
+347 FLADYQQGNLKA
-359 AEAKIKTAFT
+359 AEEKIKTAFT

-393 EHGDDQ
+393 DHGEQ
-399 DLADFVSDFDEL
+399 EDLANFVSEFAELIDDEK
-411 LEAEDNLLASLMM
+411 NLLASLMM
-424 LVESEEARNYQK
+424 LIENEETRNYQK
-436 LLLNKLLELIDAGLI
+436 TLLESLLNLIDAAKI
-451 DQIKKK
+451 DQISKK
-457 DVYNNRLFIS
+457 DIYNNRLFIS

-486 QELKEVIA
+486 EELKSVIA
-494 EVETAGVDTPALS
+494 EVEAAGVETPALS
-507 YAKLRLLKYKSELE
+507 YARLRLLKYQSEL
-521 QEQKEELIK
+521 QEDRKEELV
-530 AVKDAAV
+530 ARVKEAEI

-552 FADPAPILTEIPH
+552 FGDPAPILTEIPH
-565 GKYLDDEYLD
+565 GKFLDDEYLD

-608 MSYLARLLRYFKENK
+608 MSYLVRLLRYFKEDK
-623 LIEHFKAMEV
+623 LVEHFKAMEV
-633 DQVIINY
+633 DEVIINY
-640 LKKLTEKR
+640 LKKPVSYTHLTLPTIYSV

>member
-1 MLKYLLRRRKVGKK
+1 
-15 MDKRLKDLKESIAKR
+15 MDKRLKGLKESIAKR

-60 RSNPDQSVEEY
+60 RNNPEKSVEEY
-71 FEAVKEAENEEE
+71 FEAIKDAENEEE
-83 VLSLLKEAVENYPLE
+83 VLNLLKDAVKNYPLE

-104 LIVYTLQSNNYQQAG
+104 LIVYSLQSNNYQEAG
-119 KYLRHAWQLMGT
+119 RYLRHAWQLMGT

-152 EAESVVRQALE
+152 EAEVLVRQALE
-163 AKGESIPLLIAL
+163 DKGESIPLLIAL
-175 AEVYKRGQNFQRVN
+175 AEVYKKGQNFQRVN
-189 DIIDRAMQIDSENLQ
+189 DIIERAMQIDAENLQ

-226 EKYYEELKEYR
+226 EKYYDQLKEYKH
-237 QMRVIS
+237 MRVTS
-243 FLDNFIEERFNLA
+243 FLDDFIKERFNLKG
-256 ENKELNKK
+256 NKKLKQK
-264 EALSQA
+264 EALSRA
-270 AEIFNVFQ
+270 AKIFNVFQ

-284 ISSAESEGRKLLNE
+284 MSKAETEGRKLLAE
-298 IKDLPPK
+298 IKELAPK

-311 DILARYL
+311 DILSRYL
-318 AAELYDDFSEFADEL
+318 AAELYQDFADFAEEL
-333 AAEHLKN
+333 EAEHMKN

-347 FLADSQQGKLKE
+347 FLADYQQGNLKA
-359 AEAKIKTAFT
+359 AEEKIKTAFT

-393 EHGDDQ
+393 DHGEQ
-399 DLADFVSDFDEL
+399 EDLADFVSEFAELIDDEK
-411 LEAEDNLLASLMM
+411 NLLASLMM
-424 LVESEEARNYQK
+424 LIENEETRNYQK
-436 LLLNKLLELIDAGLI
+436 TLLESLLNLIDAAKL
-451 DQIKKK
+451 DQISKK
-457 DVYNNRLFIS
+457 DIYNNRLFIS

-486 QELKEVIA
+486 EELKSVIA
-494 EVETAGVDTPALS
+494 EVEAAGVETPALS
-507 YAKLRLLKYKSELE
+507 YARLRLLKYQSEL
-521 QEQKEELIK
+521 QEDRKEELV
-530 AVKDAAV
+530 ARVKEAEI

-552 FADPAPILTEIPH
+552 FGDPAPILTEIPH
-565 GKYLDDEYLD
+565 GKFLDDEYLD

-608 MSYLARLLRYFKENK
+608 MSYLVRLLRYFKEDK

-633 DQVIINY
+633 DEVIINY
-640 LKKLTEKR
+640 LKKLTEKRN

>member
-1 MLKYLLRRRKVGKK
+1 
-15 MDKRLKDLKESIAKR
+15 MDKRLKGLKEIIAKR

-60 RSNPDQSVEEY
+60 RSNPNKSVEEY
-71 FEAVKEAENEEE
+71 FDAVKEAESEEE
-83 VLSLLKEAVENYPLE
+83 VLNLLKDAVKNYPLE

-119 KYLRHAWQLMGT
+119 KYLRHAWQLMET

-163 AKGESIPLLIAL
+163 EKGESIPLLIAL
-175 AEVYKRGQNFQRVN
+175 AEVYKKGDNFQRVN
-189 DIIDRAMQIDSENLQ
+189 DIIERAMQIDAENLQ

-226 EKYYEELKEYR
+226 EKHYEELKGYR

-243 FLDNFIEERFNLA
+243 FLDDFIKERFNLT
-256 ENKELNKK
+256 ENKKLKQK

-270 AEIFNVFQ
+270 VEIFNVFQ

-284 ISSAESEGRKLLNE
+284 MSSAESEGRELLNE
-298 IKDLPPK
+298 IKDRPPK
-305 NSQIAL
+305 NSQMAL

-318 AAELYDDFSEFADEL
+318 AAELYDDFSKFADEL
-333 AAEHLKN
+333 AAEHMKN

-347 FLADSQQGKLKE
+347 FLSDYQQGKLKE
-359 AEAKIKTAFT
+359 AEEKIKTAFT
-369 IEKSRKDGHFHN
+369 IEKGRKDGHFHN

-387 YLRFLV
+387 YLRFLI
-393 EHGDDQ
+393 EHGDNQ
-399 DLADFVSDFDEL
+399 DSADFISDFAEL
-411 LEAEDNLLASLMM
+411 LGEDDNLLASLMM
-424 LVESEEARNYQK
+424 LVENEEARNYQK
-436 LLLNKLLELIDAGLI
+436 SLLNKLLELVDKGLI
-451 DQIKKK
+451 DQIQKK
-457 DVYNNRLFIS
+457 DIYNNRLFIS
-467 LAALDGDETIYDQ
+467 LAALEGDESIYDQ
-480 GREMTT
+480 GRKMTT
-486 QELKEVIA
+486 QELKDVIA
-494 EVETAGVDTPALS
+494 DVEAAGIDSPTVS
-507 YAKLRLLKYKSELE
+507 YAKLRLSKYQSELNE
-521 QEQKEELIK
+521 DQKEKLVD
-530 AVKDAAV
+530 AVKEASVD
-537 ESYFDTVAYYETILR
+537 SYFDTVAYYETILR

-565 GKYLDDEYLD
+565 GKYLADEYLD

-608 MSYLARLLRYFKENK
+608 MSYLVRLLRYFKKDK
-623 LIEHFKAMEV
+623 LIEHFRAMEV
-633 DQVIINY
+633 DEMIINY
-640 LKKLTEKR
+640 LKKLAEKRN

>member
-1 MLKYLLRRRKVGKK
+1 MN
-15 MDKRLKDLKESIAKR
+15 KRLKGLKESIAKR
-30 REKDTVRSYSIG
+30 REKDIVRSYSIG
-42 RNEPC
+42 RNESC

-60 RSNPDQSVEEY
+60 RNNPDKSIEDY
-71 FEAVKEAENEEE
+71 FDAVKNAESEEKIIE
-83 VLSLLKEAVENYPLE
+83 LLKESVKNYPLE

-104 LIVYTLQSNNYQQAG
+104 LIVYTLQNNQYQEAG
-119 KYLRHAWQLMGT
+119 RYLKHAWQLMGT

-144 MLDQEEID
+144 MLDQEEIE
-152 EAESVVRQALE
+152 EAEALVRKALE

-175 AEVYKRGQNFQRVN
+175 AEVYKKGENFQRVN

-226 EKYYEELKEYR
+226 EKYYDQLKEYKH
-237 QMRVIS
+237 MRVIS
-243 FLDNFIEERFNLA
+243 FLDDFIKERFNLTA
-256 ENKELNKK
+256 NKKLKKK

-284 ISSAESEGRKLLNE
+284 ISSAESEGRELLNE
-298 IKDLPPK
+298 IKDLAPK

-318 AAELYDDFSEFADEL
+318 AAELYSDFADFAEEL
-333 AAEHLKN
+333 ESEHLKN

-347 FLADSQQGKLKE
+347 FLADYKQGNLSE
-359 AEAKIKTAFT
+359 AEEKIKTAFT

-381 WQVASD
+381 WQVAAD

-393 EHGDDQ
+393 DQGDNQ
-399 DLADFVSDFDEL
+399 DLAKFVNDFAEL
-411 LEAEDNLLASLMM
+411 LSEDDNLLASLMM
-424 LVESEEARNYQK
+424 LIEDEETKNYHK
-436 LLLNKLLELIDAGLI
+436 SLLNKLLKLIDLGLI
-451 DQIKKK
+451 DLIQKK
-457 DVYNNRLFIS
+457 DIYNNKLFIS
-467 LAALDGDETIYDQ
+467 LAALDGEETIYDK
-480 GREMTT
+480 GRDITT
-486 QELKEVIA
+486 QELREVIN
-494 EVETAGVDTPALS
+494 EVEASDISTPALS
-507 YAKLRLLKYKSELE
+507 YAQLRLLKYQSELE
-521 QEQKEELIK
+521 SEQKDNLLQQ
-530 AVKDAAV
+530 VKDAAV

-552 FADPAPILTEIPH
+552 FSDPAPILTEIPY

-575 FYRLIAALK
+575 FYRLVAALK
-584 LNYYEMGTE
+584 LKYYEMGTE
-593 LFHRQLMRESKRNKV
+593 LFHRQLLRESKRNKV
-608 MSYLARLLRYFKENK
+608 MSYLVRLLRYFNEDT
-623 LIEHFKAMEV
+623 LIKHFNAMEV